1 MASAIPA
8 AAQTATPVDA
18 QTQAPGT
25 DPAAPVGSDTTTG
38 AVAQTVAPEAN
49 AGSEIVV
56 TGSRIARPTLD
67 SPAPVT
73 TLTIADLT
81 RTGAITVGDVL
92 NDLPS
97 LRSTYSQASS
107 TQFIG
112 TSGLNFLDMRGLGV
126 TRTLVLVN
134 GRRHITSSEG
144 DFLVDTNTIPTDLIE
159 RVDAVTGGQS
169 AVYGSDAMAGV
180 VNFVLKRNFE
190 GPHAQRAERVERQGR
205 SRHVSSQWYL
215 RPELRR
221 RPRQHRAEPR
231 I

>member
-1 MASAIPA
+1 MVGISIRKSGLFVTASTAAFVLASAIPA
-8 AAQTATPVDA
+8 AAQTATPIDA

-25 DPAAPVGSDTTTG
+25 DPAAPAGSDTTTG

-144 DFLVDTNTIPTDLIE
+144 DFLVDTNT
-159 RVDAVTGGQS
+159 
-169 AVYGSDAMAGV
+169 
-180 VNFVLKRNFE
+180 
-190 GPHAQRAERVERQGR
+190 
-205 SRHVSSQWYL
+205 
-215 RPELRR
+215 
-221 RPRQHRAEPR
+221 
-231 I
+231 